1 MSIVTPLSP
10 QQIVDAAARTEWR
23 VVVSTVYDLLGRKL
37 TAYLAGMRDT
47 KAVTRWIDGTSA
59 QPRSVEVEQRVREAH
74 VISELL
80 RQAGE
85 APETI
90 RAWFIGMNP
99 YLDDEAPVNAIR
111 EGRLREVHAAALAFA
126 GGA

>member
-1 MSIVTPLSP
+1 
-10 QQIVDAAARTEWR
+10 
-23 VVVSTVYDLLGRKL
+23 VVSAVYDLLGRKL

-47 KAVTRWIDGTSA
+47 NAVTRWIDDALT

-80 RQAGE
+80 RQAGD

-90 RAWFIGMNP
+90 QTWIVGMNP
-99 YLDDEAPVNAIR
+99 ELYDEAPVNAIR